1 MATMKMPGHD
11 SHGSASNIYP
21 AMALRKKAPT
31 PWAPQTTHNRAVS
44 SSVQAFSSGSG
55 RSTATIA
62 DLSCQLGPN
71 FWAVKKCNSRRLLY
85 TTLGVETSFQSTGN
99 VEGVTFQ
106 RSPKIVLRRIPQW
119 DTAARHAHA
128 AKCRSC
134 SYGFHRRP
142 IKSKLAAMVVRRQLA
157 TGPVKGLCT
166 TLLPSCRQTAPIC
179 SSPAGLYPVFGIHA
193 RCLTRP
199 VFPSWRPTRATR
211 PALRCAAGCRN
222 IASVVQSSVS
232 HAPYWQTVYA
242 YFDVAAVT
250 TLIKYQTVEP

>member
-1 MATMKMPGHD
+1 
-11 SHGSASNIYP
+11 
-21 AMALRKKAPT
+21 
-31 PWAPQTTHNRAVS
+31 
-44 SSVQAFSSGSG
+44 
-55 RSTATIA
+55 
-62 DLSCQLGPN
+62 
-71 FWAVKKCNSRRLLY
+71 LY

-142 IKSKLAAMVVRRQLA
+142 ITSKLAAMVVRRQLA